1 MLVKTL
7 VTEQSLLHLLF
18 VCHGLDYKDNNNTMM
33 VITMMMMMMMM
44 TMTTMM
50 MMMMIMMII
59 ILKTQGPV
67 RQQFMN
73 FLFSN
78 TTTQA

>member
-18 VCHGLDYKDNNNTMM
+18 VCHGLDYKDDNNTMM
-33 VITMMMMMMMM
+33 VIMMMMMMM
-44 TMTTMM
+44 TTTTMM
-50 MMMMIMMII
+50 MIIIII

-67 RQQFMN
+67 
-73 FLFSN
+73 
-78 TTTQA
+78 